1 VEQWGGYKKISGV
14 SFFLFLFSRFWGFP
28 AVWGGSST
36 DLGVAEFFGSADVTL
51 VFGKAEKDEPEAGHG
66 DESDD

>member
-1 VEQWGGYKKISGV
+1 
-14 SFFLFLFSRFWGFP
+14 
-28 AVWGGSST
+28 
-36 DLGVAEFFGSADVTL
+36 LGVAEFVDSADVTL